1 MQLLYFGWVRT
12 KIGSGRETL
21 DPPAEIADVRSL
33 VEWLKQRGDGYQE
46 ALQDLETIRVAVNQE
61 MVDLD
66 ALVSP
71 SDEIALFPPMT
82 GG

>member
-12 KIGSGRETL
+12 RIGTGRETL
-21 DPPAEIADVRSL
+21 APPADITNVKSL
-33 VEWLKQRGDGYQE
+33 VEWLKQRGNGYQE
-46 ALQDLETIRVAVNQE
+46 ALEDLSAIRVAVNQE

-66 ALVSP
+66 AAISP
-71 SDEIALFPPMT
+71 GDEVALFPPMT